1 MIVNQ
6 GKLTVVVGL
15 PGAGKSTRLNAMRSS
30 VSGEC
35 FDDFH
40 ANALHNSP
48 LVEDSCH
55 YRALLRN
62 IRAGR
67 QCVITDIAFCDPAR
81 RANLRQVIA
90 REIPNCKME
99 WIYFENAPDK
109 CRRNIE
115 HRARLGVSGD
125 LDALETFRH
134 LYCIPDGVTT
144 VPVHDAS

>member
-1 MIVNQ
+1 MIINQ

-15 PGAGKSTRLNAMRSS
+15 PGAGKSTRVNAMRSS

-48 LVEDSCH
+48 LVEDSRH
-55 YRALLRN
+55 YSTLLGN
-62 IRAGR
+62 IRAGSE
-67 QCVITDIAFCDPAR
+67 CVITDIAFCDPAR
-81 RANLRQVIA
+81 RANLQQVID
-90 REIPNCKME
+90 REIPNCRIE

-115 HRARLGVSGD
+115 RRSRVGVRED

-134 LYCIPDGVTT
+134 LYCIPDGVIP
-144 VPVHDAS
+144 VPVHEYP